1 MPMIWGIIAA
11 GRALRM
17 SRPHLGMRWV
27 RTVLHMGVHRTGT
40 TSLQHMLDRNANQLG
55 RKGVARLIVYEENMM
70 GPIRVNMQAGALYPQ
85 AGARLARFGAA
96 FRVHCDTIVVTIR
109 SYDTYWESC
118 LAYTKAVGM
127 LLRPLS
133 IMAQAATGPRGWRDV
148 IRDLGAGFPDCDIKV
163 AVYEEPA
170 DAGAVMLD
178 TTALDD
184 THQCYNVTPAGAA
197 PTFDPATRNQLRD
210 RYATDI
216 AWLDN
221 GADGIAT
228 RITLN
233 THTDMDRIGLGEL
246 AKAGPGTSTGGHH
259 GNQRRLV

>member
-1 MPMIWGIIAA
+1 
-11 GRALRM
+11 
-17 SRPHLGMRWV
+17 
-27 RTVLHMGVHRTGT
+27 
-40 TSLQHMLDRNANQLG
+40 
-55 RKGVARLIVYEENMM
+55 MM

-118 LAYTKAVGM
+118 LAYTKAAGM
-127 LLRPLS
+127 PLRPLS

-184 THQCYNVTPAGAA
+184 THQRYNVTPAGAA